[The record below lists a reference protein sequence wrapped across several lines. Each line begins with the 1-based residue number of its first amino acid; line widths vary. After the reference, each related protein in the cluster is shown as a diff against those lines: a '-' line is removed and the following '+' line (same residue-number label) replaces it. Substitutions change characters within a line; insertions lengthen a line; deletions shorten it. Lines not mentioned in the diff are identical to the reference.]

1 MQHSKKDTLTRLLKN
16 PLVASVRNDEGLD
29 AVINCSAKVVFLLSC
44 NILNVSEYCQR
55 ISDSGKEVFVHID
68 LVDGLASVPV
78 SVDFIA
84 QKTCASGILTTHTN
98 MIKRAKELG
107 LLPVYRIFLLD
118 GVALQRAKR
127 NITSNRPD
135 FLEMLPGM
143 MPSIVKQLTGYS
155 SVPII
160 AGGLLTTETDIRAAL
175 QAGAIA
181 VSTTNPDLWGDLG
194 LEAHAE

>member
-1 MQHSKKDTLTRLLKN
+1 MQHSKKATLTRLLEN

-29 AVINCSAKVVFLLSC
+29 AVINCNAKVVFLLSC

-68 LVDGLASVPV
+68 LVDGLASVPI

-107 LLPVYRIFLLD
+107 LLTVYRIFLLD

-127 NITSNRPD
+127 NITSSRPD

-194 LEAHAE
+194 LEPPAE